1 MPMDSSLAPFGQVL
15 RKLCLFEPLQ
25 SRESLPGTAVPGR
38 CPGTAPHSNG
48 HNSYLTSPIEVILS
62 ILESPRHELRKAH
75 GLTLMPPS
83 LRGWEA
89 FPTPGALTH
98 TRITW
103 ALSPTAPQVRGV
115 TPGSPL
121 CPWCF
126 GHSSWRGARQ
136 GVPPRLGGSSTPQ
149 RRLRMDARPTKSDAL
164 PIHLQDA
171 LPLLANSD
179 GG

>member
-25 SRESLPGTAVPGR
+25 SRESLPRTAVPGR

-48 HNSYLTSPIEVILS
+48 HNSELTPPIEVILS
-62 ILESPRHELRKAH
+62 ILELPRHELRIAD

-103 ALSPTAPQVRGV
+103 ALSPTVPRVPGV

-126 GHSSWRGARQ
+126 GHSSWRGARHSPHQ
-136 GVPPRLGGSSTPQ
+136 TESMPSSTILVVGTPILKLPSSMV
-149 RRLRMDARPTKSDAL
+149 RHCVYLRARPPQCT
-164 PIHLQDA
+164 
-171 LPLLANSD
+171 
-179 GG
+179 

>member
-1 MPMDSSLAPFGQVL
+1 MPMNSSLASFGQVL

-48 HNSYLTSPIEVILS
+48 HNSYLTPPLEVILS
-62 ILESPRHELRKAH
+62 ILESPRHELRIAY

-83 LRGWEA
+83 LCGWEA

-103 ALSPTAPQVRGV
+103 ALSPTAPQVPGV

-136 GVPPRLGGSSTPQ
+136 KCLECGDVGMGANEAP
-149 RRLRMDARPTKSDAL
+149 M
-164 PIHLQDA
+164 
-171 LPLLANSD
+171 LLATQM
-179 GG
+179 

>member
-1 MPMDSSLAPFGQVL
+1 MSMDSSLAPFRQVL

-25 SRESLPGTAVPGR
+25 SRESLLGTAVPGR

-48 HNSYLTSPIEVILS
+48 HNSLLTPPLEVILS
-62 ILESPRHELRKAH
+62 ILELPRHELRTTH
-75 GLTLMPPS
+75 GLTHMPPS

-103 ALSPTAPQVRGV
+103 ALSPTATQVPGV

-126 GHSSWRGARQ
+126 GHSLWRGARHAPPPN
-136 GVPPRLGGSSTPQ
+136 GV
-149 RRLRMDARPTKSDAL
+149 DAL
-164 PIHLQDA
+164 IDYTRSRHTNSQVAILYGVA
-171 LPLLANSD
+171 LCLP
-179 GG
+179 